1 MSPMEG
7 SFWSGIDEGWW
18 LLELMN
24 ERVGER
30 EFSVFRER
38 ESETERMKMKQ
49 RDED

>member
-1 MSPMEG
+1 MEG
-7 SFWSGIDEGWW
+7 GGQRWCKVVSW
-18 LLELMN
+18 LPALMN

-30 EFSVFRER
+30 EFSGFRER